1 MKRRWYIVALLAV
14 LLVGCPRI
22 GEWPAGPS
30 EAALRNAWSGR
41 GQIKDIRL
49 PCLRRECRP

>member
-22 GEWPAGPS
+22 GERPAGPS
-30 EAALRNAWSGR
+30 EAALRNTWSGR